1 MEGIRAEVSSMAVA
15 ERLVKP
21 HAIIAAWL
29 ADREERKRRARQER
43 DPWRKK
49 LYDPG
54 DFRDSDRRQHLFL
67 DALFKAIERQGGKIK
82 QGDRWELFAEVSGA
96 KVEFQ
101 LREKHKQTRR
111 PLTADEQRWRVAGD
125 KDWKQDLVPTG
136 HLGRRLLHRERFRA
150 LFRQPK

>member
-1 MEGIRAEVSSMAVA
+1 MSVA

-54 DFRDSDRRQHLFL
+54 DFSESDRRQHRFL

-82 QGDRWELFAEVSGA
+82 QAIDGTSLPKSPVKRSNSSSARSTSRLAVHS
-96 KVEFQ
+96 
-101 LREKHKQTRR
+101 LRMSS
-111 PLTADEQRWRVAGD
+111 VG
-125 KDWKQDLVPTG
+125 G
-136 HLGRRLLHRERFRA
+136 
-150 LFRQPK
+150 